1 MMRHKTRQ
9 VNDNRSSGFSE
20 KLKVYLN
27 IHAQALFSSLGRIV
41 NNTFTSM
48 MTILVMALVISMAS
62 GVYLLVVNMQQL
74 TGGIESSNQISLFL
88 KSNISDR
95 VGNRLV
101 DRIKQNEDLNEVVLI
116 TKEQALI
123 EFKTYSGFGD
133 ALDIL
138 ETNPLPVVIQVVPK
152 NTLDDTK
159 IVSRLVAEFERLP
172 QVDFVQLDMQWVQ
185 RLQSMTNII
194 KRAVFVVTLLLG
206 FAVLIITGNTI
217 RLELQSRQEEVMVAK
232 LVGAT
237 HSFIQRPFLYTGFWL
252 GLLSGITALL
262 LVSFILLTLQGPIEK
277 LSILYDGTFNLEYFG
292 LLDIISLF
300 GISSALGIIGA
311 WIVLHFQLKK
321 IKPR

>member
-9 VNDNRSSGFSE
+9 INEKRSSGFSD

-41 NNTFTSM
+41 NNTFTSA
-48 MTILVMALVISMAS
+48 MTVLVMALVISMAS
-62 GVYLLVVNMQQL
+62 GFYLFVVNMQQL

-88 KSNISDR
+88 KSNISDK
-95 VGNRLV
+95 VGSRLV
-101 DRIKQNEDLNEVVLI
+101 DRIKQNEGLSEVILI

-152 NTLDDTK
+152 NTLDDTR

-185 RLQSMTNII
+185 RLQSITNII
-194 KRAVFVVTLLLG
+194 KRAVFILTLLFG

-217 RLELQSRQEEVMVAK
+217 RLELQSRQEEVMIAK

-252 GLLSGITALL
+252 GLLSGVTALL
-262 LVSFILLTLQGPIEK
+262 LVSFILLALQGPIGR
-277 LSILYDGTFNLEYFG
+277 LSTLYDGTFNLEYFS
-292 LLDIISLF
+292 LFDIISLF

-311 WIVLHFQLKK
+311 WIVLHFQLKE